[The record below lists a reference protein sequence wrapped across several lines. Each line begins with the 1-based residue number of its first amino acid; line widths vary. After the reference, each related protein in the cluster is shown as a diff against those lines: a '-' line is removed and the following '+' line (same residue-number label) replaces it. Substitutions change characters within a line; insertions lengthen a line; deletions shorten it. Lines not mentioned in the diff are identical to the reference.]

1 MEKITF
7 KDLNLK
13 PEILRAIED
22 LGFEY
27 PSQIQAEAIPLAI
40 EGHDLIAQ
48 AQTGTGKT
56 AAFGCSLLNNLVK
69 SDNVGAIVLAP
80 TRELAIQ
87 VYEDLNKLSKYEKIT
102 VLPFYG
108 GDSIQKQLRE
118 LKRGVDVVVGTPGRI
133 LDLIRR
139 KALLLGNAQFLVLDE
154 ADEMLNMGFIEDI
167 EEVIKQLPKE
177 RQTMLF
183 SATMPPQIQKLAK
196 RYMKPDPKIVAIK
209 KLSMTVSSITQGYF
223 DVNQRNKF
231 EALCRVLDYDTPNA
245 AIIFCR
251 TKKGV
256 DELVEGL
263 QARNYV
269 AEGMHGD
276 MSQLHRMRTLK
287 RFKEGSLSFLIATD
301 VAARGIDVEGITHVI
316 NYDIPQDVESYVH
329 RIGRTGRANRT
340 GTAYSF
346 ITPREQ
352 SMLRQIR
359 NVTKGIINK
368 MPIPTVEQI
377 LESKFSSK
385 TDEIEKVLLEG
396 DFSKYVKLATEICT
410 TYAPIDVVAAMMKM
424 QFDKEMSFNYTH
436 DQMEAPAPTRDTR
449 DTRDFRDNRDNRSGR
464 DRTSRDTRDRDNRDR
479 DNRDS
484 RDKDNTDDVRLF
496 FSIGKRDD
504 LTTKNLVDYITEK
517 ANIEG
522 HKVTKIDIL
531 ESFSFVTVSNDA
543 SDAVL
548 DNCSGNKINN
558 RRVNVEVATKRR

>member
-7 KDLNLK
+7 RDLNLK

-22 LGFEY
+22 LGYEH
-27 PSQIQAEAIPLAI
+27 PSQIQEEAIPLAI
-40 EGHDLIAQ
+40 AGHDLIGQ

-69 SDNVGAIVLAP
+69 TGNVGAIVLAP

-102 VLPFYG
+102 VLPIYG

-118 LKRGVDVVVGTPGRI
+118 LKRGVDVVVGTPGRV

-139 KALLLGNAQFLVLDE
+139 KALLLGHAQFLVLDE

-167 EEVIKQLPKE
+167 EEVIKQLPPE
-177 RQTMLF
+177 RQTLLF

-196 RYMKPDPKIVAIK
+196 KYMKPDPKIVSIK
-209 KLSMTVSSITQGYF
+209 KVSMTVSSITQGYF

-263 QARNYV
+263 QARSYV

-329 RIGRTGRANRT
+329 RIGRTGRANRK

-359 NVTKGIINK
+359 SVTKGIIDK
-368 MPIPTVEQI
+368 LPIPTVDQI
-377 LESKFSSK
+377 LESKFTSKSS
-385 TDEIEKVLLEG
+385 EIEKVLVEG
-396 DFSKYVKLATEICT
+396 DFSKYGKLASEICT
-410 TYAPIDVVAAMMKM
+410 NYNPVDVVAAMMKM

-436 DQMEAPAPTRDTR
+436 DKMESPAPVRDTR
-449 DTRDFRDNRDNRSGR
+449 DSRDSRDRNFRDSR
-464 DRTSRDTRDRDNRDR
+464 DRFPRDSRDRAPRDRDN
-479 DNRDS
+479 
-484 RDKDNTDDVRLF
+484 KDDVRLF

-504 LTTKNLVDYITEK
+504 LTAKGLVDYITEK
-517 ANIEG
+517 ASIDG
-522 HKVTKIDIL
+522 QKVTKIDIL
-531 ESFSFVTVSNDA
+531 ESFSFVTVSNDV

-548 DNCSGNKINN
+548 DTCSGDKINN